1 MKNRKELFGYMIFY
15 LMIIISILYLLFREN
30 IVDLKDLK
38 TILFGMLYIDIV

>member
-1 MKNRKELFGYMIFY
+1 MIFY